1 MPAVRLQVV
10 SLLPGAVC
18 KVQDP
23 RLCQETWPGQVLPLP
38 AGGQVPLVAL
48 LQLLVLLPRALQ
60 QIPLLQRRPLVPQVL
75 ELEQQQRQVIS
86 VPEFGALAQEASL
99 EGLLVVLLL
108 VWPGALPEARPA
120 VQELWQ
126 PVKPPLSMR
135 WAEPLQLVLL
145 VLPWLEVQGRPVQ
158 QGLLVARQQ
167 AAGYLVNYLQVRPCS
182 GVQVSTPVHS

>member
-1 MPAVRLQVV
+1 M
-10 SLLPGAVC
+10 
-18 KVQDP
+18 QDP

-38 AGGQVPLVAL
+38 VGGQVPRVAL

-108 VWPGALPEARPA
+108 VWPGALQAELPEARPA

-126 PVKPPLSMR
+126 PVKLLLSMR
-135 WAEPLQLVLL
+135 WAEPLPLVLL

-167 AAGYLVNYLQVRPCS
+167 AAGYLVAYLQVRPCS

>member
-1 MPAVRLQVV
+1 M
-10 SLLPGAVC
+10 
-18 KVQDP
+18 QDP

-48 LQLLVLLPRALQ
+48 LQLLVLLRRALQ

-108 VWPGALPEARPA
+108 VWPGALQAELPEARPA

-126 PVKPPLSMR
+126 PVKLPLSMR
-135 WAEPLQLVLL
+135 WAEPLPLVLL

-167 AAGYLVNYLQVRPCS
+167 AAGYLVDYLQVRPCS